1 MRGWHEERPQS
12 LMSAEH
18 PTQARRIVLRAARVF
33 DGHADVPRP
42 GCAVIIEGNRI
53 TALMDESPALADAEA
68 VGWVIELGDVTL
80 MPGMADLHTHLTAW
94 ANRWPRPYDPGTRY
108 AFQACANLAAAVST
122 GVTTIRDVGS
132 FEDIA
137 VAARDAVELGVIE
150 GPRVIP
156 CRKAVTITGGLG
168 PTTTTMHLG
177 RTEGW
182 MTQANGA
189 DALRGAVRSEIR
201 EGAEWIKLY
210 FERGNW
216 TTEELAAAVAA
227 AHSDDVRVA
236 IHANRSTAIKSAI
249 EAGVDTIEHG
259 LELEEED
266 LRRMTDAGIA
276 WIPTLFIV
284 ENRCRVMEE
293 DAAAAARMPGY
304 LSLLE
309 LRDRHR
315 RIFQRALSSGVEI
328 GAGVDAL
335 PDEGGVPFAAIPD
348 ELELMV
354 ELGMTPSAAL
364 RAATSNAARILGLQD
379 TIGSLE
385 PGHTAD
391 VIAVRGNPQEDIS
404 SLHDVAFV
412 MKDGKVL
419 RDNRGAS
426 VVSVG

>member
-1 MRGWHEERPQS
+1 V
-12 LMSAEH
+12 
-18 PTQARRIVLRAARVF
+18 IV
-33 DGHADVPRP
+33 
-42 GCAVIIEGNRI
+42 EGDRI
-53 TALMDESPALADAEA
+53 TALLDEGPELADADPD
-68 VGWVIELGDVTL
+68 GRLIELGDVTL
-80 MPGMADLHTHLTAW
+80 MPGMVDLHTHLTAW

-108 AFQACANLAAAVST
+108 AFQACANLASAVST

-132 FEDIA
+132 FEDVA
-137 VAARDAVELGVIE
+137 VAARDAVELGLIE

-156 CRKAVTITGGLG
+156 CRKAITIAGGLG

-182 MTQANGA
+182 MSQANGA

-201 EGAEWIKLY
+201 DGAEWIKLY
-210 FERGNW
+210 YERGDW

-236 IHANRSTAIKSAI
+236 VHANRSTAIKSAI

-266 LRRMTDAGIA
+266 VRRMTDAGIA

-284 ENRCRVMEE
+284 ENRCRLIEE
-293 DAAAAARMPGY
+293 DAGAADRMPGY
-304 LSLLE
+304 VSLLE

-364 RAATSNAARILGLQD
+364 RAATSNAAHILGLQD
-379 TIGSLE
+379 TIGALD

-391 VIAVRGNPQEDIS
+391 VIAVRGNPLDDIS
-404 SLHDVAFV
+404 SLRDVAFV
-412 MKDGKVL
+412 MKGGKVL
-419 RDNRGAS
+419 RDNRRGS
-426 VVSVG
+426 VISVG